1 MIELSPGTDVYIYS
15 YQADLLETRQSPT
28 AKANM
33 LLDIFY
39 SDKEKVGLTLNGTKE
54 TKSVNPI
61 IKDALLSK

>member
-1 MIELSPGTDVYIYS
+1 MIELSPGTDVYIYL

-39 SDKEKVGLTLNGTKE
+39 SDKEKVGLMLNE
-54 TKSVNPI
+54 
-61 IKDALLSK
+61 